1 MASTLETIFPREANN
16 DYRGGRLAFYVY
28 FLVVAQQAF
37 SAIVHYFTHD
47 SGKVQI
53 AGMVHFEGDP
63 DPNEMVWAMGASA
76 GLWELIILGLFIVVL
91 WRYRNLIPLMY
102 VVVILEV
109 VLSFGVT
116 TMHAIGPEYFTS
128 TPPAKIAFLPKLV
141 LGVVMLA
148 ITVRNSKGVEAGV
161 T

>member
-1 MASTLETIFPREANN
+1 MSTLLERVFPRAANN
-16 DYRGGRLAFYVY
+16 DYRGSTVAFYGFV
-28 FLVVAQQAF
+28 LVIAQQAF
-37 SAIVHYFTHD
+37 SATVHYFTHD

-53 AGMVHFEGDP
+53 AGMIHFEGDP

-102 VVVILEV
+102 VVVILEM
-109 VLSFGVT
+109 VLSYGVT
-116 TMHAIGPEYFTS
+116 TMHPIGPEYFTS
-128 TPPAKIAFLPKLV
+128 TPPAKIALLPKLV
-141 LGVVMLA
+141 IGVVMLA
-148 ITVRNSKGVEAGV
+148 ITVRNSKGAEAGV